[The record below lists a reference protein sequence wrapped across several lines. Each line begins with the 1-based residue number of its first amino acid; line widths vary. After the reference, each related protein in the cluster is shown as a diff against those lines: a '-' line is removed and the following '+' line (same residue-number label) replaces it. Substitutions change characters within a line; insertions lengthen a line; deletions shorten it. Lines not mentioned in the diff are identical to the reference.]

1 MNVSAKIGGN
11 GGSAAF
17 RKSNSIAVASPH
29 QLNSNNIHQSCSA
42 MAGAGTTAGSCGAAP
57 STSDAPPTATIAD
70 VSVSIQEAIKA
81 ARSLLHQSE
90 MLKNRIFKN
99 QKTTK
104 TATPT
109 ITIFPAALSADGG
122 GGSSSVHDSSQ
133 KNVFSEYRNVLKSQ
147 NSYSEDFGTNS
158 SLSSSL
164 SLSNAT
170 RTMKNINNT
179 MMDKTFDVQKLL
191 KNDGKT
197 PDRKV
202 VEEQTLDEF
211 YKNFG
216 STGLQST

>member
-1 MNVSAKIGGN
+1 
-11 GGSAAF
+11 
-17 RKSNSIAVASPH
+17 
-29 QLNSNNIHQSCSA
+29 
-42 MAGAGTTAGSCGAAP
+42 MAGVTAGSCGAAP
-57 STSDAPPTATIAD
+57 SDAPPTASIAD

-81 ARSLLHQSE
+81 AKSLLHQSE

-109 ITIFPAALSADGG
+109 ILVFPLPSALSADGG
-122 GGSSSVHDSSQ
+122 SSSAHDSSQ

-170 RTMKNINNT
+170 RTMKN
-179 MMDKTFDVQKLL
+179 MEKTFNAQKL
-191 KNDGKT
+191 KNIADNDGKT
-197 PDRKV
+197 PERK

-211 YKNFG
+211 YRNFG
-216 STGLQST
+216 STGLQS

>member
-1 MNVSAKIGGN
+1 M
-11 GGSAAF
+11 
-17 RKSNSIAVASPH
+17 
-29 QLNSNNIHQSCSA
+29 
-42 MAGAGTTAGSCGAAP
+42 
-57 STSDAPPTATIAD
+57 
-70 VSVSIQEAIKA
+70 
-81 ARSLLHQSE
+81 
-90 MLKNRIFKN
+90 
-99 QKTTK
+99 
-104 TATPT
+104 
-109 ITIFPAALSADGG
+109 
-122 GGSSSVHDSSQ
+122 
-133 KNVFSEYRNVLKSQ
+133 FSEYRNVLKSQ

-179 MMDKTFDVQKLL
+179 MDKTFDVQKLL